1 MRGVPRVAAVACTLC
16 RTREDPAN
24 LDLDGTTM
32 TTQLRILGSEEH
44 VPLEACTPRALAGST
59 VYRTPDGRWLAPAF
73 RGSAVDLGSRELPG
87 PDEDEALAELVLDWV
102 AIVRSHD
109 WEDLRGAPL
118 EGDEEWLDLRTAMVR
133 VGWGPAAAQAA
144 WDACAARPYAREL
157 PTAAGWAAAG
167 WVVPAVAD
175 EPQPCFATPVLEARG
190 LLRWTYIVRW
200 ADPVPLPGTSLPTDP
215 EPDDLG
221 WADVLS
227 RLRQDHH
234 TPDSLQE
241 AEQVAIELLELEDLG
256 PRTPLEAEDDPLPD
270 RDLAAAVGH
279 DSPLVRAAAWF
290 LLHDEAERWLACTY
304 AECGHHW
311 AVEAEEDAYEMEEVL
326 ELASHGV
333 ANPVDAAY
341 TRRRLL
347 TLAFGDINDVPL
359 AGAGDLDDFLAFYD
373 GWVTAGRPEDDF
385 ADAARELRGDDEAA
399 PPDEG

>member
-1 MRGVPRVAAVACTLC
+1 VAHAAARVPARPIRGP
-16 RTREDPAN
+16 PI
-24 LDLDGTTM
+24 DLE
-32 TTQLRILGSEEH
+32 ILGTGER
-44 VPLEACTPRALAGST
+44 VPIRACTPVDLAGST
-59 VYRTPDGRWLAPAF
+59 LLRTADGRVVAPTF
-73 RGSAVDLGSRELPG
+73 RGRAVDLGSGDLPDAD
-87 PDEDEALAELVLDWV
+87 DEEGMSDLVLRYV
-102 AIVRSHD
+102 EAVRDHD

-118 EGDEEWLDLRTAMVR
+118 EGDEEWVDLRTAMVR
-133 VGWGPAAAQAA
+133 VGWGPAAALAA
-144 WDACAARPYAREL
+144 WEACRGRPYAREL

-167 WVVPAVAD
+167 WVVPAVED
-175 EPQPCFATPVLEARG
+175 EPQPAFASPVLESRG

-200 ADPVPLPGTSLPTDP
+200 ADPVPLPDTPLPTEH
-215 EPDDLG
+215 EPADLG

-234 TPDSLQE
+234 TPESLE
-241 AEQVAIELLELEDLG
+241 EGEQLAVELLELAGLG
-256 PRTPLEAEDDPLPD
+256 PRNPLEAEDDPLPD
-270 RDLAAAVGH
+270 RDLAAAAGH

-359 AGAGDLDDFLAFYD
+359 AGAGDLEDFIAFYD
-373 GWVTAGRPEDDF
+373 GWVAAGRPEDDF
-385 ADAARELRGDDEAA
+385 EDAARELRGDDEDRPE
-399 PPDEG
+399 PPEAD

>member
-1 MRGVPRVAAVACTLC
+1 VPYQ
-16 RTREDPAN
+16 DPPDH
-24 LDLDGTTM
+24 LRRRPVIDLE
-32 TTQLRILGSEEH
+32 ILGTGER
-44 VPLEACTPRALAGST
+44 VPVDACTPATLAGST
-59 VYRTPDGRWLAPAF
+59 LHRAPDGRWLAPAF
-73 RGSAVDLGSRELPG
+73 RGRAVDLGVRDL
-87 PDEDEALAELVLDWV
+87 PDEGDEDAMGELVLAFV
-102 AIVRSHD
+102 EAVRGQD

-118 EGDEEWLDLRTAMVR
+118 EGDEDWVDLRTAMVR
-133 VGWGPAAAQAA
+133 VGWGPDAALAA
-144 WDACAARPYAREL
+144 WEACRARPYAREL

-167 WVVPAVAD
+167 WVVPAVPD
-175 EPQPCFATPVLEARG
+175 EPQPAFAAPVLEARG

-200 ADPVPLPGTSLPTDP
+200 SDPVPLPETALPVEP
-215 EPDDLG
+215 EPADLG

-234 TPDSLQE
+234 TPDSLAE
-241 AEQVAIELLELEDLG
+241 AEQLAIELLELAGLG
-256 PRTPLEAEDDPLPD
+256 PRTPIEAEDEPLPD
-270 RDLAAAVGH
+270 RDLGPALGH
-279 DSPLVRAAAWF
+279 ASPLVRAAGWF

-359 AGAGDLDDFLAFYD
+359 AGAGDLEDFIAFYD
-373 GWVTAGRPEDDF
+373 GWVAAGRPEDDF
-385 ADAARELRGDDEAA
+385 ADAARELRGDDDG
-399 PPDEG
+399 PSG